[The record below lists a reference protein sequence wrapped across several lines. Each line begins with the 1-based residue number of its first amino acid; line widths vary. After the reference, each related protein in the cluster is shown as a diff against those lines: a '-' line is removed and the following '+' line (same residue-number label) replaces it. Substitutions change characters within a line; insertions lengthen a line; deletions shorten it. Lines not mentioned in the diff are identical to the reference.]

1 MTCFPSYLFWSS
13 PMPRPYL
20 IDNDLIPLAPWLARV
35 ERDLVK
41 AKSEGA
47 ANVDALLRL
56 RNQLRERLAKGE
68 TFEIAF

>member
-1 MTCFPSYLFWSS
+1 
-13 PMPRPYL
+13 MPRHYL

-35 ERDLVK
+35 ERDLIT

-47 ANVDALLRL
+47 DNVDALLRL
-56 RNQLRERLAKGE
+56 RNQLRERLARGE

>member
-1 MTCFPSYLFWSS
+1 
-13 PMPRPYL
+13 MPRSYL

-35 ERDLVK
+35 ERDLVQ

-47 ANVDALLRL
+47 DNVDALLRL